1 MGNLGNLNLQFIW
14 NNIIIG
20 YGYKIVI
27 ALLVLFIGFRVI
39 KIIMKGFKKF
49 LGKTDIDESLYKYLV
64 NISEIGLKVLL
75 TFAVLQK
82 TELMAITPFLTVIG
96 AAGLAVGLA
105 FQGSL
110 ANFAGGVLILTF
122 RPFKVGDFIE
132 AQGYAGIV
140 EEISIIYTVLNTPD
154 NKRVIVPNGHLSN
167 SSCVNY
173 SANDKRRVDLTFGVG
188 YEADINKVKE
198 VIGQIANKH
207 ELIFNDPEPF
217 IRVVEHGD
225 SSVNFVTRVWCKTEH
240 YWDVYFDLMEEVKV
254 AFDKEGI
261 SIPYPHVDVTM
272 LKN

>member
-1 MGNLGNLNLQFIW
+1 MNSLWNLNLQVIGTS
-14 NNIIIG
+14 IIN
-20 YGYKIVI
+20 YGYKIII
-27 ALLVLFIGFRVI
+27 ALLVLFIGFKAI
-39 KIIMKGFKKF
+39 KIIMKVFKKF

-64 NISEIGLKVLL
+64 NISEIGLKILL
-75 TFAVLQK
+75 TFGILET
-82 TELMAITPFLTVIG
+82 TELIKIAPFLTVIG

-110 ANFAGGVLILTF
+110 SNFAGGVLILTF

-140 EEISIIYTVLNTPD
+140 DEISIIYTVLNTVD
-154 NKRVIVPNGHLSN
+154 NKRVIVPNGDLSN
-167 SSCVNY
+167 SSCINY
-173 SANDKRRVDLTFGVG
+173 SANDKRRVDITFGVG
-188 YEADINKVKE
+188 YDADINKVKE

-207 ELIFNDPEPF
+207 EFIFKDPAPF

-261 SIPYPHVDVTM
+261 NIPYPHMDVTM
-272 LKN
+272 LKS